1 MEIIKKQAADEVE
14 QAEDDNQYF
23 SMKMKDYMGRNVKV
37 ARLYV
42 MWKMDPNGVPLG
54 IIFLSDPESSAQYA
68 QKYEFFDVPGL
79 KSINACV

>member
-1 MEIIKKQAADEVE
+1 
-14 QAEDDNQYF
+14 
-23 SMKMKDYMGRNVKV
+23 
-37 ARLYV
+37 